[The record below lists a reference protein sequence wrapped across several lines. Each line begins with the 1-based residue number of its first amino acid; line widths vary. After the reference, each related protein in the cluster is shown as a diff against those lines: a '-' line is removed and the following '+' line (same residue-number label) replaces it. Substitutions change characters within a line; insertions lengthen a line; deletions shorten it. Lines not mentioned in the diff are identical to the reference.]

1 MEIRDF
7 VVAQTSTA
15 GGTGS
20 VHGLENRS
28 HVPHGVA
35 KRNFFLVKKNK
46 KK

>member
-1 MEIRDF
+1 M
-7 VVAQTSTA
+7 AQTSTA

-28 HVPHGVA
+28 YVPHGVA
-35 KRNFFLVKKNK
+35 KRNFFLVKNK